1 MLNVT
6 EEEKD
11 YFLKELKDL
20 TNINIPAEAG
30 SMCLYVR
37 GLGREGGGGKQSARQ
52 SSLVAR
58 A

>member
-1 MLNVT
+1 MT

-52 SSLVAR
+52 SNLVAR